1 MTAYYARLTL
11 VENGVEYRS
20 HHDLV
25 TAIPNAPQ
33 TAELVEY
40 IVTGITDTLEDA
52 EGARPA
58 IDLRGLTP
66 SQFAADLIAN
76 EDRWSSEGVEWD
88 ITTHFEVV
96 DEEWENPL
104 S

>member
-1 MTAYYARLTL
+1 MNSYYARLTL

-20 HHDLV
+20 QHDLV

-33 TAELVEY
+33 TAELVDY

-52 EGARPA
+52 EGTRPA

-76 EDRWSSEGVEWD
+76 EDRWASEGVEWD
-88 ITTHFEVV
+88 ITTNFQQV
-96 DEEWENPL
+96 DAEWDNPL